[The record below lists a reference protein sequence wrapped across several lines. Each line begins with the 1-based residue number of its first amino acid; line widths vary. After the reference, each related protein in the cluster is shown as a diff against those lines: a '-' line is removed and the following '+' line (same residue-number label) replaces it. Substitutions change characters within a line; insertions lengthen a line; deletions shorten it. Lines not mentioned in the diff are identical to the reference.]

1 MYPLTV
7 GLAIETKELWE
18 GVQSCVQ
25 DLAVRVVIEQ
35 QDVADFPG
43 FRERVERMRPDI
55 LLLEIAKLRVPLEE
69 VVRNIRSLCPEIM
82 LIALH
87 ASAEPETILSAM
99 RAGVNEFLNPPL
111 AVSLRQALER
121 RANERSKFRGD
132 PNHPGGKTQGFL
144 SAKGGCGATTIACH
158 AAVELGRLGGRKV
171 LLADFDMDAG
181 MIGFLMK
188 VKSPYSILD
197 AVKNLQ
203 RLDAS
208 YWRALVSN
216 GIPGVEIIAAPGAS
230 AFRPQPKEEQL
241 RQVLGF
247 LRSHYDHA
255 LVDLGRSLNPVAL
268 SVIEELDEVYLVTTL
283 EVPAMHRAKHIIQT
297 LFDSGFGKDRLRL
310 ILNRVPK
317 RVDVTPEELEKMLGL
332 PAYAMLP
339 NDYPS
344 LHDCYS
350 EGKLLGRGSNLAQQL
365 ARFAAKLAGV
375 LPEAGKKKFSLFG

>member
-18 GVQSCVQ
+18 AVQSCIQ
-25 DLAVRVVIEQ
+25 DLAVRVVLEQ

-55 LLLEIAKLRVPLEE
+55 LLVEIARLRVPLEE
-69 VVRNIRSLCPEIM
+69 VVRTIRVMCPDAM
-82 LIALH
+82 LVAIH
-87 ASAEPETILSAM
+87 ASAEPDIILSAM

-111 AVSLRQALER
+111 EISLRKALER
-121 RANERSKFRGD
+121 RAEERNKLRGD
-132 PNHPGGKTQGFL
+132 PNHPRGKTQGFL

-158 AAVELGRLGGRKV
+158 AAVELGRLGGHKV

-203 RLDAS
+203 RLDAN

-216 GIPGVEIIAAPGAS
+216 GMPGVEIIAAPGAS
-230 AFRPQPKEEQL
+230 SHRHQPKEEQL

-247 LRSHYDHA
+247 LRTNYDYT
-255 LVDLGRSLNPVAL
+255 LVDLGRSLNSVAL
-268 SVIEELDEVYLVTTL
+268 SVLEELDEAFLVTTL
-283 EVPAMHRAKHIIQT
+283 EVPAMHRAKQIIQT

-310 ILNRVPK
+310 VLNRVPK

-332 PAYAMLP
+332 PAYATIP
-339 NDYPS
+339 NDYPL

-350 EGKLLGRGSNLAQQL
+350 EGKLLSRGSNLEQQL
-365 ARFAAKLAGV
+365 ARFTAKLAG
-375 LPEAGKKKFSLFG
+375 LPPEIGKKKYLLFG